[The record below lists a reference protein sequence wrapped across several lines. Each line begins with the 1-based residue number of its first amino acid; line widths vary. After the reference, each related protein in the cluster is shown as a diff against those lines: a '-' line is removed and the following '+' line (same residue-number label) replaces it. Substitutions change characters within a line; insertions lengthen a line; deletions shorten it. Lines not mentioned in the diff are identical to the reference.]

1 MKINDKINNCK
12 FSNNLFKALIAP
24 IMVLVLAIVFAF
36 TIGFNKSIDFTGGM
50 MVSVVAGTD
59 VKLDEKTTYNEFKT
73 TVDNVLKSNNVK
85 GQIYSVEVNELQ
97 EYTLVVKFAYS
108 GNDEQ
113 KENLIVH
120 LKEDLIQEFYAS
132 TSIEDI
138 ENNSLIIV
146 APFGSSVDSSVLL
159 TTILATIIA
168 TIIMCAYIAIRMG
181 MNAGILSL
189 VNAILNN
196 IFAFA
201 LIMVAR
207 VPLTYVTFIAIPFVT
222 IVSIV
227 SSFIYF
233 KKTKD
238 LLFSTENYTK
248 KSNFVLADDA
258 VKQTFDKQVMLAGIS
273 AICLLLIGFANL
285 FNTVLF
291 VAISLFTCVATVL
304 YTNILVLPGLFARTY
319 VRKAKKE
326 KQNEAVKKED
336 KLTEEQVMNET
347 DLDNLVSN

>member
-1 MKINDKINNCK
+1 MKIKDKINNYK
-12 FSNNLFKALIAP
+12 FSKNLYKALIAP
-24 IMVLVLAIVFAF
+24 IMVFVLAIIFAF

-59 VKLDEKTTYNEFKT
+59 VKLDDKTTYNEFKT
-73 TVDNVLKSNNVK
+73 TVDNVLNSNDVI

-108 GNDEQ
+108 GSDVQ
-113 KENLIVH
+113 KENLATHI
-120 LKEDLIQEFYAS
+120 KEDLIQEFYAS
-132 TSIEDI
+132 TSVEDI

-146 APFGSSVDSSVLL
+146 APFGSSVDSSIVL
-159 TTILATIIA
+159 TTILATVIA
-168 TIIMCAYIAIRMG
+168 SIIMCAYIAIRMG
-181 MNAGILSL
+181 LNAGVLSL
-189 VNAILNN
+189 VNALLNN

-238 LLFSTENYTK
+238 LLQSTDNYSK

-258 VKQTFDKQVMLAGIS
+258 VKQTFDKQVVLAGIS

-291 VAISLFTCVATVL
+291 ISLSLFTCVASVL

-319 VRKAKKE
+319 VRKFKKV
-326 KQNEAVKKED
+326 KQKEAVKED
-336 KLTEEQVMNET
+336 KLTEEQIMKET